1 MAVFLTLALFLKY
14 VVPSFVENSEYKRL
28 DAELKPRLAPL
39 HHLIS
44 MCENPEDLKLLGD
57 KVSIELSTFCSEH
70 RELFEDNVKNPSK
83 KFVSHQNKTIA
94 ELEALKKVLRKEA
107 FKEGAGEEKRK
118 EFYDT
123 IKAISDLKAKEKF
136 KQDQKTGAF
145 QEKQFKKTSSS
156 LPKKLLMILLE
167 RTQSSLHFLSK

>member
-1 MAVFLTLALFLKY
+1 MDKWTSELTHSTLHTNNSFSTHTKMAVFLTLALFLKY

-70 RELFEDNVKNPSK
+70 KELFEDNVKNPSK

-94 ELEALKKVLRKEA
+94 ELEALKKVLRKQ
-107 FKEGAGEEKRK
+107 GRCW
-118 EFYDT
+118 
-123 IKAISDLKAKEKF
+123 
-136 KQDQKTGAF
+136 
-145 QEKQFKKTSSS
+145 
-156 LPKKLLMILLE
+156 
-167 RTQSSLHFLSK
+167 

>member
-57 KVSIELSTFCSEH
+57 KVSIELSTFCSE
-70 RELFEDNVKNPSK
+70 LNTKNRLMTMSRIHPKSLSVTRTK
-83 KFVSHQNKTIA
+83 RLQN
-94 ELEALKKVLRKEA
+94 
-107 FKEGAGEEKRK
+107 
-118 EFYDT
+118 
-123 IKAISDLKAKEKF
+123 
-136 KQDQKTGAF
+136 
-145 QEKQFKKTSSS
+145 
-156 LPKKLLMILLE
+156 
-167 RTQSSLHFLSK
+167 